1 MRRILTLCLLLLT
14 AAGLTG
20 VAHADAIAPG
30 PLDLLLH
37 GPIWLPV
44 LLVAVAVS
52 VTVLLLRK
60 FRKRK

>member
-1 MRRILTLCLLLLT
+1 MRRILILCLVLLT

-44 LLVAVAVS
+44 LLVAVVVI

-60 FRKRK
+60 FRKKK